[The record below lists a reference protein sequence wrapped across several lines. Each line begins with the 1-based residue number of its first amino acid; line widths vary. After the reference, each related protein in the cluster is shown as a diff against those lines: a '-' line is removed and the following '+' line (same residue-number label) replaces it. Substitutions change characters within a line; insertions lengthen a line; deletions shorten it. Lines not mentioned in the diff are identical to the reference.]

1 MPTKK
6 VETKKEVT
14 PKAPVKKEKSDKYT
28 RERIDADHVK
38 INGKVIFE

>member
-1 MPTKK
+1 MPKKK
-6 VETKKEVT
+6 VEKEVI
-14 PKAPVKKEKSDKYT
+14 KDAPKKEKSDKYT

>member
-6 VETKKEVT
+6 VETKKEVI
-14 PKAPVKKEKSDKYT
+14 KDAPKKEKSDKYT

-38 INGKVIFE
+38 INGRVIFE